1 MMTNPSST
9 LQSPF
14 DQGELQIITERV
26 DDIGLLMG
34 NMIKMNLPGIID
46 KHILRQGPQAHL
58 SWGWTATI
66 WLAYILTEGD
76 HRKVCVVD
84 YIKAMHNSL
93 RLITGQSIEVLDFD
107 DDRLTHLLSHLSK
120 KEVWQAIEQELSE
133 QCIQVYEL
141 PTEVVR
147 CDTPTVSG
155 YHTVEKGGVMQFGH
169 SKGDPTL
176 PQLKLS
182 TATLD
187 LGGLGMP
194 VATAVVSG
202 ATADDGLYVERV
214 TRTVETLKKTGLLF
228 VGDCQMSSVRNRQEM
243 AAKGQYYLAPW
254 ALTGETAHSR
264 PRGIETGIE
273 KQEANALIQVVRENE
288 CGETE
293 LKAQGY
299 EFERILPSATA
310 GGGEVTERV
319 IIIHSP
325 AYAQRQANVLEKNLD
340 HAHQAIE
347 ALTPPPGR
355 GKRQITPASEVQAAI
370 TPIEKQYHVEGFL
383 EVTYEGQ
390 TRIETRSVGRGR
402 GSAERERREITHVR
416 YHITSVVRKES
427 AIATAQQR
435 MGWKAYVTNAPTTR
449 LVLEEAVWC
458 YRNQYRI
465 ENIYKRIKSHLNIEP
480 LFVQRDDQIQGL
492 TFLLTLGVRVLTL
505 LEFVV
510 RRGLQATQTKL
521 SGFIPGHS
529 KKETDQL
536 TAPKILKAF
545 SGLTV
550 TTIKDRF
557 GKVLLCSLQTLST
570 AQKTILQLLDLEE
583 LYAKLQNSQ

>member
-1 MMTNPSST
+1 MMSNPGST
-9 LQSPF
+9 LQSQF
-14 DQGELQIITERV
+14 DQGELHVSTERV
-26 DDIGLLMG
+26 DDIVLLIG
-34 NMIKMNLPGIID
+34 HMIKMNLPGIID
-46 KHILRQGPQAHL
+46 QHIPRQGPQAHL
-58 SWGWTATI
+58 SWGWTAII

-84 YIKAMHNSL
+84 YIKAMHDSL
-93 RLITGQSIEVLDFD
+93 RLITGQPIEVLDFD
-107 DDRLTHLLSHLSK
+107 DDRLTHLLRHLSK

-141 PTEVVR
+141 PAEVVR
-147 CDTPTVSG
+147 CDTTTVSG
-155 YHTVEKGGVMQFGH
+155 YHTVEEGGVMPFGH

-202 ATADDGLYVERV
+202 ETADDGLYVEMV
-214 TRTVETLKKTGLLF
+214 TRTVETVQKTGLLF
-228 VGDCQMSSVRNRQEM
+228 VGDCKMSSLRNRQEI
-243 AAKGQYYLAPW
+243 AAKGQYDLAPL
-254 ALTGETAHSR
+254 ALTGETAKSM
-264 PRGIETGIE
+264 PGWIDAGIE
-273 KQEANALIQVVRENE
+273 KQEAGALVQVARENE
-288 CGETE
+288 CGEIE

-299 EFERILPSATA
+299 EFDRILPSATA
-310 GGGEVTERV
+310 GGCEVAERV
-319 IIIHSP
+319 IIVNSP
-325 AYAQRQANVLEKNLD
+325 VYAQRQANVLEKNLD
-340 HAHQAIE
+340 HAHQAMA

-355 GKRQITPASEVQAAI
+355 GKRQITQESEVQAAI
-370 TPIEKQYHVEGFL
+370 AQIEKQYHVEGFL
-383 EVTYEGQ
+383 EVTYECQ
-390 TRIETRSVGRGR
+390 TRIETRQVGRGR

-427 AIATAQQR
+427 AIAAAKQR
-435 MGWKAYVTNAPTTR
+435 MGWKAYVTDAPTTR
-449 LVLEEAVWC
+449 LVLEEAVLC

-510 RRGLQATQTKL
+510 RRGLQATKTKL
-521 SGFIPGHS
+521 SGFIPGNS
-529 KKETDQL
+529 NKETDKL

-570 AQKTILQLLDLEE
+570 AQKTILQILDLEE
-583 LYAKLQNSQ
+583 LNAKLQNSQ